1 MLLLGIGPSGP
12 LLNPFTRVR
21 IVRAAGPGRDQKG
34 GFVVISTLSTAPSS
48 ATAMPLLPQSVLD
61 ERLMAQMLGGAGR
74 LRAEGA
80 GQRIARLKRLRRA
93 VSDHRRELQQAFAA
107 DLGKSEEAVD
117 MADILPIALEISH
130 AVRHLR
136 SWMRPRRVGRPLAFL
151 GTRNEVH
158 VQPKGVGLV
167 ISAWNYPFSLTI
179 GPLVSAVAAGCAVVV
194 KPSEFAPNVARVV
207 RSIVESCF
215 AADEV
220 RMVEGGEDVSR
231 ALTALPFAHVFF
243 TGSTRVG
250 RFVMKAAAQNLASV
264 TLELGGKSPTVVDAS
279 ADVSEA
285 AKRIAF
291 GKFSNA
297 GQTCTAPD
305 YVFVHE
311 SIQRE
316 FLAELQRHLK
326 AFFPDGQKSREYGRL
341 IHEGH
346 HARLSSLC
354 ADALDRGANILGG
367 ETDRSDLFLG
377 PTILTDVDPESA
389 LMQEEI
395 FGPVLPIIPFSD
407 LDEVIGRINARPP
420 PLALYVFSRTGSDI
434 DRLLAGTR
442 TGGVV
447 VNDTIIQFANP
458 ELPFGG
464 LGESGMGRGHGHAGF
479 MEFSNRRAVMH
490 QRRGLATTRLFFPPF
505 NGLKRRSL
513 DLVLRMYGIR

>member
-1 MLLLGIGPSGP
+1 
-12 LLNPFTRVR
+12 
-21 IVRAAGPGRDQKG
+21 
-34 GFVVISTLSTAPSS
+34 VVIPILSTAL
-48 ATAMPLLPQSVLD
+48 TMPVAPVSPKSVLD
-61 ERLMAQMLGGAGR
+61 DRLMERMLGGAER

-80 GQRIARLKRLRRA
+80 SHRIGRLKRLRKA
-93 VSDHRRELQQAFAA
+93 ISDHRTDLQEAFAA
-107 DLGKSEEAVD
+107 DLGKSVEAVD
-117 MADILPIALEISH
+117 MADLLPVAMEISH
-130 AVRHLR
+130 AMRHLR

-151 GTRNEVH
+151 GTRNEVQ

-179 GPLVSAVAAGCAVVV
+179 GPLVSAVAAGCAVVI

-207 RSIVESCF
+207 LSIVDSCF
-215 AADEV
+215 AADEACV
-220 RMVEGGEDVSR
+220 VEGGEEVSR
-231 ALTALPFAHVFF
+231 ALTALPFDHVFF

-250 RFVMKAAAQNLASV
+250 RFVMKAAADNLASV

-279 ADVSEA
+279 ANASEA
-285 AKRIAF
+285 AERIAF

-311 SIQRE
+311 SIQQK
-316 FLAELQRHLK
+316 FLTELQRHLA
-326 AFFPDGQKSREYGRL
+326 AFFPGGQSSREYGRL

-346 HARLSSLC
+346 HARLSALC
-354 ADALDRGANILGG
+354 ADAVDRGASVLGG
-367 ETDRSDLFLG
+367 ETDPSDLFFG
-377 PTILTDVDPESA
+377 PTVLTDVDLNSD

-395 FGPVLPIIPFSD
+395 FGPILPVISFSS
-407 LDEVIGRINARPP
+407 LDQVIDGINSRPP
-420 PLALYVFSRTGSDI
+420 PLALYVFSRTRSDI
-434 DRLLAGTR
+434 DRLLAETR
-442 TGGVV
+442 SGGVV

-479 MEFSNRRAVMH
+479 LEFSNQRSVMR
-490 QRRGLATTRLFFPPF
+490 QRRRLATTRLFFPPF
-505 NGLKRRSL
+505 NSLKRRSL